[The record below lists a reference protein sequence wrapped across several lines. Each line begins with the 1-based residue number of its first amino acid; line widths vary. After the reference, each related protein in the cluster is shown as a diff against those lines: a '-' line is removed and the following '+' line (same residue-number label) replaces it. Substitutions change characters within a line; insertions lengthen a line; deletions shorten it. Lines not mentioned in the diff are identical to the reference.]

1 MIQTATV
8 SDVDVTHGNH
18 DDIEYD
24 AFLMRIQARF
34 LSTCQGG
41 QAPLFTTDAAGLF
54 DAYLA
59 SFGDDP
65 ARQYHNCHACRTF
78 IERFGGLVAIDAAG
92 RTTPAVWHSEDAPD
106 HYLPAVAAMVGLV
119 RRAKVTGVFLS
130 SATVWGAPETGPWRH
145 FAVTPPTPVLFKVR
159 AHLTAG
165 QAMAEKREDFKTVMT
180 ALGEFALPVVEQA
193 LTLLR
198 SEALYRSE
206 KVIGQAEWLRRLHAE
221 RAAVRGSA
229 RANVVWRFV
238 ATAPAGFC
246 HPRSSMIGTLLEDI
260 AAGMEFGEVS
270 RRFAAKMH
278 PLQYQRPQAAPTS
291 GAIAQ
296 AEKIVSELG
305 AAGALARRFARLDEI
320 QALWTPA
327 PIEDAPA
334 AAGVFGHLKPKG
346 AADLPAMSIPPQK
359 MTWEKFARTV
369 LPTAERIEIRAPNRG
384 GYSALVTAENLE
396 APPILQWDSEE
407 ARNPVS
413 WYFWA
418 GGSPAGQFGLTAG
431 AFYPVAA
438 ITLKPC
444 MWNGGFEHQGVGV
457 MLVIEGARDSRQ
469 AGAALFP
476 ESLRSEYH
484 GVRSVIE
491 AYSNRAKMGDAPDPL
506 ASGYML
512 TKGDKDWD
520 VVVRVWAGGLSADYM
535 LDRWD

>member
-18 DDIEYD
+18 DDADYD
-24 AFLMRIQARF
+24 AFLARVQTRF
-34 LSTCQGG
+34 LSACQGG

-54 DAYLA
+54 NAYLA
-59 SFGDDP
+59 SFGDGP
-65 ARQYHNCHACRTF
+65 ARQYHNCHACRLF
-78 IERFGGLVAIDAAG
+78 IERFGGLVTIDSSG
-92 RTTPAVWHSEDAPD
+92 RTAPAVWYEDDAPE
-106 HYLPAVAAMVGLV
+106 HYRPAVAAMARVV

-130 SATVWGAPETGPWRH
+130 AASIWGSPETGPWRH
-145 FAVTPPTPVLFKVR
+145 FAVTPPAAMVFKR
-159 AHLTAG
+159 GLWTAG
-165 QAMAEKREDFKTVMT
+165 QAMAEKREDFKTVSV
-180 ALGEFALPVVEQA
+180 ALGEFTLPVIDQA

-206 KVIGQAEWLRRLHAE
+206 KVIGQAEWLRRLHVE
-221 RAAVRGSA
+221 RAAVRGTA
-229 RANVVWRFV
+229 RANVAWRFV

-260 AAGMEFGEVS
+260 AAGMDFGEVS

-291 GAIAQ
+291 GAIAA
-296 AEKIVSELG
+296 AEKLVAELG
-305 AAGALARRFARLDEI
+305 AAGSLARRFARLDEI

-334 AAGVFGHLKPKG
+334 AGGVFGHLQAKG
-346 AADLPAMSIPPQK
+346 TADLPAMKVPPQK
-359 MTWEKFARTV
+359 MTWEKLARTV
-369 LPTAERIEIRAPNRG
+369 LPTATRIEIRAPHRG

-407 ARNPVS
+407 QRNPVS

-418 GGSPAGQFGLTAG
+418 GGSPAGQFGLTGG

-491 AYSNRAKMGDAPDPL
+491 AYSRAATLGDAPDPL
-506 ASGYML
+506 ATGYML

-520 VVVRVWAGGLSADYM
+520 VVVRVWSGGLSADYM